1 MAKNGFSMSNRV
13 AVESITASKT
23 LTQDDCGKVLIMG
36 SASAAYTVTLP
47 TAADALAGW
56 NCTFIVGATAK
67 DHIITGSQESAPNIY
82 FVGGGNSVFTAAAD
96 YSGSGGTADS
106 KLTFNNAEMVQGDRV
121 EFVTDGSDWHAKVIT
136 LSQEAYTLA

>member
-13 AVESITASKT
+13 AEETILASKT

-47 TAADALAGW
+47 LAADALAGW
-56 NCTFIVGATAK
+56 NCTLIVGNTAK
-67 DHIITGSQESAPNIY
+67 DHVITGSQESAPNIY
-82 FVGGGNSVFTAAAD
+82 FVGGGNTVTSTVD
-96 YSGSGGTADS
+96 YSGSAGTADS
-106 KLTFNNAEMVQGDRV
+106 KLTFNSAEMNQGDRV
-121 EFVTDGSDWHAKVIT
+121 EFVTDGEDWHAKVIT